1 MSRRVFQ
8 KHKKNIVKENL
19 SSRVL
24 DSAERRTELR
34 QWSLVEF
41 QKARHAPD
49 VYVGA
54 QDTGAASR
62 SATNRTFLKSEKSNK
77 L

>member
-24 DSAERRTELR
+24 NSAERRTER